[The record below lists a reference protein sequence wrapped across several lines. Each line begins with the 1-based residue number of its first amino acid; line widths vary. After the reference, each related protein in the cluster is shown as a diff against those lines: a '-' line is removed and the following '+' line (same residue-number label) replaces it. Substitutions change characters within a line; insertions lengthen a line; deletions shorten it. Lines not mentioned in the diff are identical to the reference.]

1 MADIPRRRFLKGTA
15 GVVTGLAIGAC
26 ARPVPPGESDKPQGL
41 DRAVLEALAMIVL
54 PGTALGDA
62 GVRRVSGEFL
72 DWLREF
78 EPVSERDHPY
88 YSAEIN
94 YGPPDPAPLWG
105 AQLEALDIEA
115 QNRFDIGF
123 SQLGADRQKSI
134 LDRQLPKHI
143 PQDLPYAG
151 DAPHVAIGLL
161 AWFYATAEA
170 NDLALRAQIHR
181 QSCRGL
187 ASGPHKPPP
196 LGD

>member
-1 MADIPRRRFLKGTA
+1 MADIPRRRFLKGSA
-15 GVVTGLAIGAC
+15 AVVTGLAIGAC
-26 ARPVPPGESDKPQGL
+26 AQDTPPNETDTPGL
-41 DRAVLEALAMIVL
+41 DRAVLEALARIVL
-54 PGTALGDA
+54 PRTALGDA
-62 GVRRVSGEFL
+62 GVRRLSGEFL
-72 DWLREF
+72 DWLHAF

-88 YSAEIN
+88 YSSEIN

-105 AQLEALDIEA
+105 AQLDALNIEA
-115 QNRFDIGF
+115 QQRFDTGF
-123 SQLGADRQKSI
+123 PQLSEDQQTAI
-134 LDRQLPKHI
+134 LDRQLPKNV

-161 AWFYATAEA
+161 AWFYDTAEA
-170 NDLALRAQIHR
+170 NDLALRAQVAR

>member
-1 MADIPRRRFLKGTA
+1 MADIPRRRFLKGSA
-15 GVVTGLAIGAC
+15 AVVTGLAIGAC
-26 ARPVPPGESDKPQGL
+26 AQDTPPNETDTPGL
-41 DRAVLEALAMIVL
+41 DRAVLEALARIVL
-54 PGTALGDA
+54 PRTALGDA
-62 GVRRVSGEFL
+62 GVRRLSGEFL
-72 DWLREF
+72 DWLHAF

-88 YSAEIN
+88 YSSEIN

-115 QNRFDIGF
+115 QQRFDTGF
-123 SQLGADRQKSI
+123 PQLSEDQQTAI
-134 LDRQLPKHI
+134 LDRQLPKNI

-151 DAPHVAIGLL
+151 NAPHVAIGLI
-161 AWFYATAEA
+161 AWFYDTAEA

-187 ASGPHKPPP
+187 ATGPHKPLP

>member
-1 MADIPRRRFLKGTA
+1 MADIPRRRFLKGSA
-15 GVVTGLAIGAC
+15 AVVTGLAIGAC
-26 ARPVPPGESDKPQGL
+26 AQDTPPNETDTPGL
-41 DRAVLEALAMIVL
+41 DRAVLEALARIVL
-54 PGTALGDA
+54 PRTALGDA
-62 GVRRVSGEFL
+62 GVRRLSGEFL
-72 DWLREF
+72 DWLHAF

-88 YSAEIN
+88 YSSEIN

-115 QNRFDIGF
+115 QQRFDTGF
-123 SQLGADRQKSI
+123 PQLSEDQQTAI
-134 LDRQLPKHI
+134 LDRQLPKNV

-151 DAPHVAIGLL
+151 DAPHVAIGLI

-170 NDLALRAQIHR
+170 NDLALRAQVAR